1 LPLLPLLSVPR
12 FFLCIARLT
21 SFEADLEYFRAMGGE
36 LLVSRTMNVELH
48 KEFLT
53 CGNRIG

>member
-1 LPLLPLLSVPR
+1 
-12 FFLCIARLT
+12 
-21 SFEADLEYFRAMGGE
+21 MGGE